1 MNRLTLSD
9 LSDLSAIAAGK
20 NYRSRR
26 RPEEA
31 IQRGVLQHLQV
42 RAAPD
47 VFWFHPANGGYR
59 TSIEARVLKSLGVK
73 AGVPDLIFIRD
84 GKTYGL
90 ELKADGGRL
99 TPVQRMA
106 HVLMRAAGAEVAVAV
121 GLDAALRQLES
132 WGLLRGSVM

>member
-1 MNRLTLSD
+1 MGWGSLRMTD
-9 LSDLSAIAAGK
+9 LSDLSAIGAGK

-31 IQRGVLQHLQV
+31 IQRGLLQHLQV

-59 TSIEARVLKSLGVK
+59 TPIEAKVLGVK
-73 AGVPDLIFIRD
+73 AGVPDLIWIRD

-90 ELKADGGRL
+90 ELKVDVGRL
-99 TPVQRMA
+99 TPVQRTA
-106 HVLMRAAGAEVAVAV
+106 HVLMRAAGAEVVVAV